1 MRTISIKGVG
11 KAKRNP
17 DLVIFNISTSVQSKE
32 YGKSIENSNRL
43 VNKLKNEFEAIGFE
57 KNYLKKIY

>member
-17 DLVIFNISTSVQSKE
+17 ELVIFNISTSVQSKE
-32 YGKSIENSNRL
+32 YGKS
-43 VNKLKNEFEAIGFE
+43 KF
-57 KNYLKKIY
+57 YLHW